1 MRILALDTASGL
13 CSAALWIDGDVATRE
28 LTTAR
33 DHARQILPMVQSLLA
48 EAGIALA
55 AVDAVAFGRGPG
67 SFTGLRIAASVTQGL
82 AFGADLPVLPVS
94 DLRALAQQALM
105 QHALAADRSAAAPTG
120 ILACLDARM
129 NEVYAALFSMP
140 PSGLV
145 ADAPTEHVVS
155 PAALVGLARAAGSD
169 RSAWIAAGKGLSAY
183 AVELAPLGLH
193 ADRSWPDAEPRAR
206 EVAILGAADFGSGAA
221 LPAEAAVPVYL
232 RDQVAQPSR
241 T

>member
-13 CSAALWIDGDVATRE
+13 CSAALWVDGDVATRE
-28 LTTAR
+28 LPTAR
-33 DHARQILPMVQSLLA
+33 DHAHQILPMVQSLLA

-55 AVDAVAFGRGPG
+55 AVDAIAFGRGPG

-94 DLRALAQQALM
+94 DLRALAQQALG
-105 QHALAADRSAAAPTG
+105 QHALSVKESAAAPTR

-129 NEVYAALFSMP
+129 NEVYAALYP
-140 PSGLV
+140 VPLSGLV
-145 ADAPTEHVVS
+145 ADALSEQVLS
-155 PAALVGLARAAGSD
+155 PAALVDLSQASGGDRA
-169 RSAWIAAGKGLSAY
+169 AWIAAGRGLSAY
-183 AVELAPLGLH
+183 AVELAPLGLV
-193 ADRSWPDAEPRAR
+193 AGQIWPDAEPRAR
-206 EVAILGAADFGSGAA
+206 EVAILGAADFMDGAA

-241 T
+241 R